1 MTVESLTSGRP
12 AKTDARWRK
21 QLQSLAGRLRAL
33 LGETGGDDDDRHHG
47 MAELG
52 ALFSF
57 GVRVAS
63 AFITFLAQVLMARW
77 LGAHDFGIYTY
88 VWVVVN
94 VIGTLA
100 TFGLSMSAV
109 RFLNEYMEHRRPA
122 LARGFLR
129 FGRLLSFGMG
139 LLAAAGGIAL
149 LELFPALVDEQFR
162 LPLMI
167 GLASLPAF
175 ALTDFHDGAGRARSW
190 FFLAFVPPYIL
201 RPLLL
206 LILVGAGVWLFGMR
220 NAVMAATA
228 LTLATWM
235 VAILQMVLQERR
247 FREDLGRVKPACHRR
262 QWLAVSVPLLLLDSF
277 TLLMTNVD
285 VLLLELFV
293 EPAQIAVY
301 FAAARVI
308 SFVAFIHFAIVAVAM
323 PRFATAYARN
333 DITTA
338 GRLLRKF
345 RLWTF
350 VPSLLAAGL
359 LLAIGPFVLRLFG
372 QGFAAAWPVMAVLA
386 VGHLARA
393 VAGPSEAM
401 MAVSGRQTY
410 TAVITGTT
418 AGLNILMNIFLIP
431 RYGLIGAAMATAG
444 AFIYQAL
451 IFWLA
456 TRRMLRQGYGHSA
469 ENGRE
474 AREGVR
480 Q

>member
-1 MTVESLTSGRP
+1 MRVQSLTSGRP
-12 AKTDARWRK
+12 SREHSGWR
-21 QLQSLAGRLRAL
+21 LRLLSLAVRLRAL
-33 LGETGGDDDDRHHG
+33 LGKNVEDEEDERHG
-47 MAELG
+47 VAGLG

-57 GVRVAS
+57 SVRVAS
-63 AFITFLAQVLMARW
+63 ALITFLAQVLMARW

-109 RFLNEYMEHRRPA
+109 RFLNEYMEHQRPA

-149 LELFPALVDEQFR
+149 LHLFPELIEEQFR

-175 ALTDFHDGAGRARSW
+175 SLTDFHDGTGRARSW

-206 LILVGAGVWLFGMR
+206 LVFVGLGVWVFGLR
-220 NAVMAATA
+220 NATLAAAA
-228 LTLATWM
+228 LTLATWL
-235 VAILQMVLQERR
+235 VAILQMVLQEQR
-247 FREDLGRVKPACHRR
+247 FREDLGRVKPLSHRR

-285 VLLLELFV
+285 VLLLKLFV
-293 EPAQIAVY
+293 EPTQIAIY

-333 DITTA
+333 DIATA

-372 QGFAAAWPVMAVLA
+372 EGFTAAWPVMAVLA
-386 VGHLARA
+386 LGHLARA
-393 VAGPSEAM
+393 LAGPSEAM
-401 MAVSGRQTY
+401 MAVSGKQTY

-418 AGLNILMNIFLIP
+418 AALNIMLNLALIP
-431 RYGLIGAAMATAG
+431 RFGLIGAAMATTG

-456 TRRMLRQGYGHSA
+456 TRRLLRRGYGPRTESSLA
-469 ENGRE
+469 EAKR
-474 AREGVR
+474 VWP
-480 Q
+480 